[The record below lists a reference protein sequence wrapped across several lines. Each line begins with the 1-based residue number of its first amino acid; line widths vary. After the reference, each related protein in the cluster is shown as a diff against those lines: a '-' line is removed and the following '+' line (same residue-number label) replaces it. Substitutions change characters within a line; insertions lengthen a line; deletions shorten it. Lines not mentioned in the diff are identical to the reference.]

1 MPLIRQVVLIV
12 ERKKKEKKRISS
24 KCVGV
29 DDRDT
34 HVKRTHDE
42 CVRLLLMV
50 LIILYLNLY
59 VCNIRVQDFYI
70 CDIVKEVVIL

>member
-12 ERKKKEKKRISS
+12 EREKRKKRISS
-24 KCVGV
+24 KYIGV

-50 LIILYLNLY
+50 LITLYLNLY
-59 VCNIRVQDFYI
+59 VCNIKVQDFYI
-70 CDIVKEVVIL
+70 YDIVNEVVIL

>member
-1 MPLIRQVVLIV
+1 MPLIRQIILIV
-12 ERKKKEKKRISS
+12 EREREKKRISN

-59 VCNIRVQDFYI
+59 VCNIKVQDVYI
-70 CDIVKEVVIL
+70 CDIVNDVVIL